1 MTQTTDAQRS
11 LNRLRA
17 AAGLIPIIEAGLN
30 DGKLANE
37 RAAVMCDFCIWAAN
51 HNHDLGQEGE
61 KLHTEISHGLER
73 LLCSLASTTV
83 FE

>member
-37 RAAVMCDFCIWAAN
+37 RAALMCEFCTWAAG
-51 HNHDLGQEGE
+51 HGDDLGDEGK
-61 KLHTEISHGLER
+61 KLTSTVVAGLSR
-73 LLCSLASTTV
+73 LKLVLAS
-83 FE
+83 